1 MLHLLAIVLPVFG
14 LIGVGFLA
22 GKLRILREETG
33 PGVSDFAFT
42 IGLPAVLFRT
52 VANAELSAVSPFG
65 VLAAF
70 FGAAWSVWL
79 LSAIATHY
87 VLRRPAMDAPP
98 IAMSAVFG
106 NTIMLGIPLVLE
118 TYGQAGAA
126 PMAMILAVHAA
137 LLWMTGTV
145 HMQLVASGEEGS
157 GNRGAGVFL
166 ALLADLTRNPII
178 IAVILGMLWQILGIK
193 LPAPLD
199 KTLALLAQAGV
210 PCSLF
215 ALGLSLVRFKI
226 TGEMRTL
233 VTITLLK
240 VVVMPAIAWLLAVKL
255 LRLDPVTAGVVVIF
269 AAVPTG
275 ANAFLFATKHGR
287 AVNSASG
294 AVALGTMVAAVTVSI
309 VLSVM
314 HP

>member
-1 MLHLLAIVLPVFG
+1 MLSLLAIVAPVFG
-14 LIGVGFLA
+14 LIGIGYLA
-22 GKLRILREETG
+22 GRVKLLREETG
-33 PGVSDFAFT
+33 AGVSDFAFT
-42 IGLPAVLFRT
+42 IGLPAILFRT
-52 VANAELSAVSPFG
+52 VANAELASVSPFG

-79 LSAIATHY
+79 LSAVLTKY
-87 VLRRPAMDAPP
+87 LLRRPAADAPP

-118 TYGQAGAA
+118 TYGQAAAA
-126 PMAMILAVHAA
+126 PMAVILAVHAA

-145 HMQLVASGEEGS
+145 HMEWVG
-157 GNRGAGVFL
+157 GAGSETTSGGTGVFAAL
-166 ALLADLTRNPII
+166 ARDLTRNPII
-178 IAVILGMLWQILGIK
+178 IAVISGMLWQFTGIK
-193 LPAPLD
+193 LPGPLD

-215 ALGLSLVRFKI
+215 ALGLTLVRFRI
-226 TGEMRTL
+226 TGEAWTL
-233 VTITLLK
+233 MTITVLK
-240 VVVMPAIAWLLAVKL
+240 IVVMPLIAWVLAVRVL
-255 LRLDPVTAGVVVIF
+255 HLAPVPAGVVVIF

-275 ANAFLFATKHGR
+275 ANAFLFASRHGR

-294 AVALGTMVAAVTVSI
+294 AVALGTLFAALTVSF
-309 VLSVM
+309 VLSIM